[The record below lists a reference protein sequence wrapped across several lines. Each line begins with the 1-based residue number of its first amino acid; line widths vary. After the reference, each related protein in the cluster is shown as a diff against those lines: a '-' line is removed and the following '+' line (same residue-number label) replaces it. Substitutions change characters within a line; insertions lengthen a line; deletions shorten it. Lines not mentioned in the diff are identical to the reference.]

1 MAPKPGGVTAEWPF
15 VGRDRDLAR
24 MREAHDAGAS
34 GVVIGGAAGVGKTR
48 LARRLLD
55 DRVAAG
61 ALVVRTRATRSSAG
75 IPLGSFIPYV
85 PAAAEP
91 ANDAGYVQAVIA
103 GLREQAAG
111 REIVLGVD
119 DAQLLDPASA
129 TLLLHS
135 AEQAIASVVATVRAG
150 ETCPDAVTALW
161 KDAGCALHELE
172 PLTDE
177 QVVELVEAVLGG
189 SLQHDA
195 RRWIVQS
202 SHGNLLYTRHL
213 IAHAIE
219 SEALVCEDGL
229 WRLVR
234 QPSTSY
240 SLRELITARMGEL
253 SDGERSGLELLT
265 IAEPLTLTEATT
277 WIGSATLSELETKHL
292 VTVRGDQDGAG
303 EVRIAEPLYSELI
316 TEEMPVSRGRRH
328 RVRLAELV
336 NARPDQCP
344 SDRVR
349 VALWLTA
356 AGEAVPVETLLEAA
370 RAANL
375 AGFEGEGRFARQA
388 IEAGA
393 GVEANML
400 LALAHSVYNRPEEAE
415 RVLAE
420 AEGTTEDAR
429 LAGRYLRQRAT
440 VLQWGLGRT
449 DETIAL
455 LDRALAWWPDEQWHQ
470 QVEILR
476 LPFLALRDPPATHA
490 SQLEQV
496 LTLET
501 LTEDARRWL
510 RWALAADRFWA
521 GSACDA
527 RAMLPEIPEIP
538 FRGELEFLEFAAIS
552 SIGLGSG
559 ADLPGLEHDMRD
571 AFYRAADVPDPA
583 AAALAGATVAAT
595 SYLAGRFLDCRR
607 WLSEALSES
616 ERQDPLAAR
625 MIVRALQ
632 VAVAYAIGDHRAA
645 AAARTLDSEVSDA
658 HFAQPAIAAWITRGR
673 AWGLLADA
681 QPTKAQSLLLDAAE
695 DLGRTPIFEAE
706 LLYEAMRAGR
716 PARELAPALQVLA
729 GRSDAPLTSAY
740 AEHVSGR
747 ADGDAQAL
755 LQAAETFAALGANR
769 YASEAAAHASA
780 AFASEGRQDTA
791 RRAAAR
797 SRELQPTEQGAQPV
811 SIEGVDRDALDLTP
825 REAQMVELAS
835 RGLTNAEIAETL
847 VLSSRTVETH
857 IYRAMRKLGV
867 NDRREFHPM
876 PAN

>member
-1 MAPKPGGVTAEWPF
+1 VWPLI
-15 VGRDRDLAR
+15 GRDRELGLI
-24 MREAHDAGAS
+24 REALDAGAS

-48 LARRLLD
+48 IARQALD
-55 DRVAAG
+55 DSAAAG
-61 ALVVRTRATRSSAG
+61 AFVARVRATRSSVG
-75 IPLGSFIPYV
+75 IPLGAFGAYV
-85 PAAAEP
+85 PAGAQP
-91 ANDAGYVQAVIA
+91 ANDAGQIQGVIA
-103 GLREQAAG
+103 TLRAQAG
-111 REIVLGVD
+111 ERELMVGVD

-129 TLLLHS
+129 TLLLHL
-135 AEQAIASVVATVRAG
+135 AEHAIASVVATVRAG
-150 ETCPDAVTALW
+150 EPCPDAVTELW
-161 KDAGCALHELE
+161 KDAGCAFLELE
-172 PLTDE
+172 PLGDE
-177 QVVELVEAVLGG
+177 QLAELVEAVLG
-189 SLQHDA
+189 SPLQHDA
-195 RRWIVQS
+195 RQWIVQR
-202 SHGNLLYTRHL
+202 SHGNILYTRQL
-213 IAHAIE
+213 IVHAIE
-219 SEALVCEDGL
+219 SDALVCEDGF

-234 QPSTSY
+234 QPSASY
-240 SLRELITARMGEL
+240 SLRELIAARIGEL

-265 IAEPLTLTEATT
+265 IAEPLMLTEATT
-277 WIGSATLSELETKHL
+277 LIGSDTLSELETKHL
-292 VTVRGDQDGAG
+292 VIVRGDQDGAS

-316 TEEMPVSRGRRH
+316 TAEMPVSRGRQH

-336 NARPDQCP
+336 NARPDQSP

-356 AGEAVPVETLLEAA
+356 AAEAVPVETLLEAA

-375 AGFEGEGRFARQA
+375 AGFQGEGRFARQA
-388 IEAGA
+388 IDAGA

-400 LALAHSVYNRPEEAE
+400 LALAHSVYNRPQEAE

-420 AEGTTEDAR
+420 AEGTVQDPR
-429 LAGRYLRQRAT
+429 LAGEYLRQRAT

-449 DETIAL
+449 DDTIAL

-470 QVEILR
+470 QVAILR
-476 LPFLALRDPPATHA
+476 LPFLALRDPPAAHA
-490 SQLEQV
+490 SELEQL
-496 LTLET
+496 LTRET

-527 RAMLPEIPEIP
+527 RAILPEIPQIP

-559 ADLPGLEHDMRD
+559 ADLPGLEHDMRV

-616 ERQDPLAAR
+616 QRQDPLAAR
-625 MIVRALQ
+625 MIARALQ
-632 VAVAYAIGDHRAA
+632 VAVAFSIGDHRAA
-645 AAARTLDSEVSDA
+645 SAAARTLDSEVSGA

-681 QPTKAQSLLLDAAE
+681 QPTKAQSFLLDTAE
-695 DLGRTPIFEAE
+695 AFGRTPVFEAE

-740 AEHVSGR
+740 AEHVSAR
-747 ADGDAQAL
+747 AGGDGQAL
-755 LQAAETFAALGANR
+755 LHAADAFAALGANR

-797 SRELQPTEQGAQPV
+797 SRELQPIEQGAQPL
-811 SIEGVDRDALDLTP
+811 SIEGVDRDAIDLTP

-867 NDRREFHPM
+867 NDRREFRPM

>member
-1 MAPKPGGVTAEWPF
+1 
-15 VGRDRDLAR
+15 

-34 GVVIGGAAGVGKTR
+34 GVVIAGAAGVGKTR

-85 PAAAEP
+85 PASAEP

-103 GLREQAAG
+103 GLHEQAAG

-150 ETCPDAVTALW
+150 ESCPDAVTALW

-172 PLTDE
+172 PLSDE
-177 QVVELVEAVLGG
+177 HVVELVESVLGG
-189 SLQHDA
+189 PLQHDA
-195 RRWIVQS
+195 RWWIVQR
-202 SHGNLLYTRHL
+202 SHGNVLYTRHL
-213 IAHAIE
+213 IARAID
-219 SEALVCEDGL
+219 SEALVCKDGL

-240 SLRELITARMGEL
+240 SLRELIAARMGEL

-277 WIGSATLSELETKHL
+277 LIGSGTLFELETKHL
-292 VTVRGDQDGAG
+292 VAVRGDQDGAG

-316 TEEMPVSRGRRH
+316 AEEMPVSRGRQH

-336 NARPDQCP
+336 NARPDQSP

-375 AGFEGEGRFARQA
+375 TGFEGEGRFARQA
-388 IEAGA
+388 IDAGA

-420 AEGTTEDAR
+420 AEDTIEDPR

-470 QVEILR
+470 QVAILR

-490 SQLEQV
+490 SELEHV

-501 LTEDARRWL
+501 LSEDARRWL

-521 GSACDA
+521 GSVCDA
-527 RAMLPEIPEIP
+527 RAMLPEIPDIP

-645 AAARTLDSEVSDA
+645 AAAARTLDGEVSDA

-695 DLGRTPIFEAE
+695 DLGRTPVFEAE

-755 LQAAETFAALGANR
+755 LQAAEAFAALGAKR

-811 SIEGVDRDALDLTP
+811 SIEGVDRDAIDLTP

-867 NDRREFHPM
+867 NDRHEFHRM